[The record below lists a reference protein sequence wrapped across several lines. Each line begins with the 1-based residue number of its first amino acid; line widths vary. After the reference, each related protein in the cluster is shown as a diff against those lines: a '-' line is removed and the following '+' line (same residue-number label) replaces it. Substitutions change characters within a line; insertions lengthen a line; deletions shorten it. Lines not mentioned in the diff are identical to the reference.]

1 MWASISSTPLRVGGL
16 FSCLNTAGNVARAAD
31 ASILGLMAEM
41 THLRLA
47 LAQIDP
53 TVGDIDGNVRL
64 IGDSIERAREGGA
77 QIVLLPELCLSGYPP
92 EDLVLR
98 RDFLEA
104 VREGLDT
111 VAREVE
117 GIVALVGFPERVE
130 RTPEDL
136 ADFDPLIDPPPP
148 PAHNSLAVLAGGEL
162 RGIYRKCDLPNY
174 GVFDER
180 RYFEPGN
187 EPALIDADG
196 VLIGLTVCEDIWH
209 PGFPEREEVAAGA
222 RLVVNSSASPY
233 HRGKGRAREG
243 MIANRARANGAAF
256 ALCNAVGGQ
265 DELVFDGGSVVIGP
279 DGETLARA
287 AQFEPELLFCDLLVP
302 AAGEGSGDGG
312 SPRGVRVLAELETG
326 AHASGEL
333 ERRLAEPIGSEEAEV
348 YSALTLG
355 LRDYVEKNG
364 FEHVELAL
372 SGGIDSA
379 LVALIA
385 VDALG
390 PERVTVVVMPS
401 PNSSE
406 ETQADARTIAA
417 NLGVELIEIPIAEEM
432 EAYERALAPAFEGTE
447 PGLSEENIQARI
459 RGNLVMALSN
469 KFGWLVLT
477 TGNKSELSVGYATL
491 YGDMAGGFAVIK
503 DVFKLLVYRLV
514 AWRNERAGGELVP
527 ASVLERPPSAELR
540 PDQLD
545 EDSLPPYE
553 LLDRILEAYV
563 ERDEGIEELVAQGLP
578 EDTVQDVVRLVD
590 RAEYKR
596 RQAPPGIRI
605 STKAFGRD
613 RRLPITNRF
622 GAMRPLPR

>member
-1 MWASISSTPLRVGGL
+1 
-16 FSCLNTAGNVARAAD
+16 
-31 ASILGLMAEM
+31 MAES
-41 THLRLA
+41 TNLRLA

-53 TVGDIDGNVRL
+53 TVGDVEGNVRL
-64 IGDSIERAREGGA
+64 ITESIERSRDGGA
-77 QIVLLPELCLSGYPP
+77 QLVVLPELCLSGYPP

-98 RDFLEA
+98 RDFLAA
-104 VREGLDT
+104 VREGLDA
-111 VAREVE
+111 VAAEVE
-117 GIVALVGFPERVE
+117 GIVALVGFPERME
-130 RTPEDL
+130 RQPGEL
-136 ADFDPLIDPPPP
+136 EHFDPLIDSPPP
-148 PAHNSLAVLAGGEL
+148 PAYNSLAVLADGEIQ
-162 RGIYRKCDLPNY
+162 GIYRKCELPNY

-180 RYFEPGN
+180 RYFEPGT
-187 EPALIDADG
+187 EPALAEVDG
-196 VLIGLTVCEDIWH
+196 VPVGLTVCEDIWH
-209 PGFPEREEVAAGA
+209 PGFPESEEVAAGA
-222 RLVVNSSASPY
+222 RLVVNASASPY

-243 MIANRARANGAAF
+243 MVAERARSNRAAF
-256 ALCNAVGGQ
+256 ALCNMVGGQ
-265 DELVFDGGSVVIGP
+265 DELVFDGGSVVVAA
-279 DGETLARA
+279 DGEVIARA
-287 AQFEPELLFCDLLVP
+287 AQFEPELLFCDLAP
-302 AAGEGSGDGG
+302 AGPNRIAD
-312 SPRGVRVLAELETG
+312 
-326 AHASGEL
+326 
-333 ERRLAEPIGSEEAEV
+333 PIASEEAEV

-364 FEHVELAL
+364 FEHVVLAL

-390 PERVTVVVMPS
+390 ADRVSVVVMPS
-401 PNSSE
+401 PNSSP

-417 NLGVELIEIPIAEEM
+417 NLGAELIEIPIEGPM
-432 EAYERALAPAFEGTE
+432 EAYGRALAAPFEGTE
-447 PGLSEENIQARI
+447 PGIAEENVQARI

-503 DVFKLLVYRLV
+503 DIFKLLVYRLV
-514 AWRNERAGGELVP
+514 RWRNEQEGRDLVP
-527 ASVLERPPSAELR
+527 AAVLERPPSAELR
-540 PDQLD
+540 PEQLD

-563 ERDEGIEELVAQGLP
+563 ERDEGIEALVAEGLP
-578 EDTVQDVVRLVD
+578 EDTVMEVVRMVD

-596 RQAPPGIRI
+596 RQAPPGIRV

-622 GAMRPLPR
+622 GSRRPLPR